1 MDLAYIPSPSRGVW
15 DLGPIPIRGY
25 ALCIILGVIA
35 AIWISE
41 RRWVA
46 RGGRRGA
53 MGDVAIWAV
62 PFGIVGARIYHVIT
76 TPEPYFGKGGDPW
89 EAFAIWKGGI
99 GIWGAISMG
108 ALGAWIAC
116 KRQGIPLPA
125 VADTCAPGIAVAQG
139 IGRWGNWFNQ
149 ELYGKPT
156 KLPWAVEID
165 LDKRVV
171 GYENYATFHPTFLY
185 ESLWAFALA
194 GVLIW
199 AERRFRLGY
208 GRVFALYVA
217 GYCAGRFWIEYLRID
232 TAHKIGPLR
241 LNDWVSIA
249 LFILAVAYIVIS
261 SRKRPGREEIAPA
274 VAAPGPE
281 HPDSEH
287 GEPEHREPERGEP
300 ERGEPERGEP
310 ERGEPER
317 GEPERGEPAPMVE
330 EAPAVPAERGKADP
344 DR

>member
-25 ALCIILGVIA
+25 ALCIVLGVVA
-35 AIWISE
+35 AIWIGE

-53 MGDVAIWAV
+53 IGDVAIWAV

-76 TPEPYFGKGGDPW
+76 TPEPYFGAGGDPW

-125 VADTCAPGIAVAQG
+125 VADAAAPGIAVAQG
-139 IGRWGNWFNQ
+139 IGSWGNWFNQ

-156 KLPWAVEID
+156 TLPWAVEID
-165 LDKRVV
+165 LDKRVA
-171 GYENYATFHPTFLY
+171 GYESYATFHPTFLY
-185 ESLWAFALA
+185 ESLWVLALA

-199 AERRFRLGY
+199 AERRFQLGHGRL
-208 GRVFALYVA
+208 FALYVA
-217 GYCAGRFWIEYLRID
+217 GYCVGRAWIEYLRID
-232 TAHKIGPLR
+232 TAHTFGPLR
-241 LNDWVSIA
+241 LNDWMSLA
-249 LFILAVAYIVIS
+249 LFILAVLYIVIS
-261 SRKRPGREEIAPA
+261 SKKRPGREEIGVQTARP
-274 VAAPGPE
+274 
-281 HPDSEH
+281 
-287 GEPEHREPERGEP
+287 EPEPDEAAGT
-300 ERGEPERGEP
+300 
-310 ERGEPER
+310 
-317 GEPERGEPAPMVE
+317 VE
-330 EAPAVPAERGKADP
+330 DAAAVPADRRNSDP
-344 DR
+344 DLGVSVKGGGQEDSGGTKREDS